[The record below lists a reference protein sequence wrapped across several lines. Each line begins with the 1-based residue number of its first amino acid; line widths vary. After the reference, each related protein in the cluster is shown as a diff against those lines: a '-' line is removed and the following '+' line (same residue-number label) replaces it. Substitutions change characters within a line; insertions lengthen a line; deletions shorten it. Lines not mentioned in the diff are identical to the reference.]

1 MNACASV
8 AALEEGRDSE
18 EKVLQCDCDCNVFV
32 VSGLIDMYAKC
43 RSMED
48 TSRVFKKRPKHDLVS
63 FNAMIVGLVQY
74 GQGEKALEIFQEM

>member
-1 MNACASV
+1 MIVTVMSLWSV
-8 AALEEGRDSE
+8 
-18 EKVLQCDCDCNVFV
+18 
-32 VSGLIDMYAKC
+32 AKC

-74 GQGEKALEIFQEM
+74 GQGEALELFQEM